1 MKTKSRPEFCVDV
14 NGGFYGKMM
23 KDVVAGVER
32 KVGVFTE
39 VLNDDGE
46 FTFRIDFKLGGGFFY
61 GWLISDMIKEQ
72 DGINSLLWIMSKDFP
87 DEVKGYI
94 LKLLAKNNLID
105 EDTIEALEAE
115 QE

>member
-1 MKTKSRPEFCVDV
+1 MKQKSRPEFSV
-14 NGGFYGKMM
+14 NLDGKFYGDLM
-23 KDVVAGVER
+23 KDVVGGVER

-39 VLNDDGE
+39 VINDAGE
-46 FTFRIDFKLGGGFFY
+46 FTFRVDFKLGGGFFY

-72 DGINSLLWIMSKDFP
+72 EGINSLMWIMSKDFP

>member
-1 MKTKSRPEFCVDV
+1 
-14 NGGFYGKMM
+14 
-23 KDVVAGVER
+23 
-32 KVGVFTE
+32 
-39 VLNDDGE
+39 
-46 FTFRIDFKLGGGFFY
+46 
-61 GWLISDMIKEQ
+61 
-72 DGINSLLWIMSKDFP
+72 MSKDFP